1 MEIKI
6 PDLPMFYY
14 IKKETIE
21 GKPKQIKMAI
31 LWRRRRGKRVRMKT
45 EWLYFDSFT
54 FRNI

>member
-31 LWRRRRGKRVRMKT
+31 LWRRRKENVRMET
-45 EWLYFDSFT
+45 EWIYFDSFT

>member
-31 LWRRRRGKRVRMKT
+31 LWRRRRGKRIL
-45 EWLYFDSFT
+45 EWK
-54 FRNI
+54 